1 MQYRIYSGVYSKQT
15 RELEAVEAAAAVV
28 SRSAKSVSFSAL
40 SRLVQGGTSASE
52 AAAPESRSA
61 SFSSQP
67 L

>member
-15 RELEAVEAAAAVV
+15 RELEAVEAAVV